1 MTIAYLLFRV
11 SDYLEDN
18 AVTDVGEKVR
28 LLNLWDAV
36 LAGQEED
43 AVLLQEAAGLEDDD
57 PEGEVLA
64 RVGEITEA
72 LDHLDEPQQRVMRRR
87 VRQTTQGMA
96 RRLILGPVVHT
107 EEELDSYM
115 HSVAGLVGYLI
126 TDVFSIIDRHFAARR
141 SRLLAL
147 AHEYGLGLQTVNVI
161 RGLRKDASRG
171 RFYLPLGYLRDL
183 GLSPEQ
189 LFAPQH
195 LEHSLTAVR
204 RLAEKA
210 EDHLRSGLGYVLQI
224 PRSLHRVRLATM
236 WPLLFAARTLA
247 VSRDNR
253 DVLFSEAKISREDV
267 RSIVRR
273 SSAMGW
279 SNRWIARYHERLL
292 RGRV

>member
-1 MTIAYLLFRV
+1 MTVAYLLFRV

-195 LEHSLTAVR
+195 LERSLTAVR

-292 RGRV
+292 RGGV